1 MKNLLLTVCVILLA
15 VSTITAQ
22 ETEEKKDVN
31 TKPEKSHL
39 VVKSKQPDIYVDGKK
54 FDFDV
59 NLLDSD
65 KIESIKVIKGKEA
78 TKKYN
83 SPNGV
88 LLITTKKGTEIANS
102 KIKINAT
109 DPIVGGEKSPMIII
123 DDKVSTDKET
133 LEKIS
138 PEDIFSIDIL
148 KGKAAMELYNVPSV
162 IVVVTKKG
170 EKK

>member
-1 MKNLLLTVCVILLA
+1 MKNLSLTVCVILLA
-15 VSTITAQ
+15 VSTIMAQ
-22 ETEEKKDVN
+22 EAEEKKDVN
-31 TKPEKSHL
+31 MKSDKVQL
-39 VVKSKQPDIYVDGKK
+39 VVKSEKPDIYVDGKK

-59 NLLDSD
+59 NLLDSG
-65 KIESIKVIKGKEA
+65 KIESFTFIKDKEA

-88 LLITTKKGTEIANS
+88 LLITTKKGTETANS

-109 DPIVGGEKSPMIII
+109 DPIVGGENSPMIII
-123 DDKVSTDKET
+123 DDKVSTDKEA
-133 LEKIS
+133 LEEIS
-138 PEDIFSIDIL
+138 PDDIHSINIF

-170 EKK
+170 KK